1 MFGRKTVK
9 NNAHAVDRVSSLER
23 AEIAAELLDSKWS
36 TNLPRSSKPHS
47 NDESSK
53 SKLAEAS
60 NSNQMETTK
69 TVLPEHSLDH
79 GKETD
84 SNCNSCSPRGGRNSL
99 EDETDQC
106 LQTTSVKEEVVEI
119 HTREASDF
127 TDMIIS
133 TVHQP
138 GSESFSNDVGT
149 DKSLHGSVDTQGEL
163 LHNLEDV
170 AGREIHTKEAL
181 SNGVF
186 EIHTVDTGTT
196 SGKSE
201 VVSQFVTVDSYGAS
215 QNLTGSN
222 SPACAI
228 TDEKHEVALIP
239 SAQDPVQEKVVILSS
254 SETVEISQDSVQE
267 KMVIFSSSET
277 LESSY
282 AVSNIS
288 DDKAHDASD
297 ISLADSV
304 QREEHSGVFDG
315 SKEQVF
321 SEERSSAFSGASS
334 NKKDVIE
341 VVVEEHGA
349 FISEDPASQI
359 LQGNGP
365 DMDISLNSVSLS
377 HTDGV
382 HDFTCQHDVV
392 CPDDS
397 SSVVETSSYVPDDDP
412 QDLTK
417 NVIVENQACNRELD
431 VSVTQTST
439 IGDESTESNVQ
450 SANFPNKIEVVSSP
464 TVTGS
469 SSFVGDPEGVAQ
481 NFIEENKACS
491 REPCVSFT
499 LTPTIG
505 DEPTECIAQSANFP
519 DKMETEGSQTVT
531 GSSSLVNDPE
541 DVTESLIVENKA
553 CSRELDVS
561 VIQASTIGDESTES
575 NVQLANF
582 PNKIEVVS
590 SPTATVSSSFFSD
603 PEDVAQNLI
612 EENKACSR
620 EPCVSFTLTSTIG
633 DEPTECIA
641 QSANFPDKMEAEGS
655 QTVTR
660 SSSLVTDPE
669 DVTESL
675 IVENKACSRE
685 PDVSVILTST
695 IGDGSTEFV
704 AQSADFPNKIEVEEG
719 SPTATGSS
727 NLVYGEGETGRPSS
741 TSGDEVGFVLEATAE
756 PEEEADARVSFSEY
770 TEEIQFQFSD
780 TENFADRK
788 IMDDVVADKT
798 AGEGEHEE
806 SDCDTEKQ
814 EEGDL
819 DLANELEN
827 CSDSLRPTTSPVS
840 IPTCNLQLEDNTMEA
855 KSLPNLRSH
864 IHDLERSDSFKLS
877 RSLQPIAENNGV
889 DPVKSTNSSFL
900 EQKPEVSGDL
910 EENSSPPEVTSNVVP
925 GDNHADN
932 VKIDSFVPFAG
943 EFFFLLG
950 LAFLF
955 LFNTSFNYL
964 YLAE

>member
-99 EDETDQC
+99 EDQTDQC

-201 VVSQFVTVDSYGAS
+201 VVSQFVTVDSYGAN

-321 SEERSSAFSGASS
+321 SEERSSAFCGASS

-519 DKMETEGSQTVT
+519 DKMEA
-531 GSSSLVNDPE
+531 
-541 DVTESLIVENKA
+541 K
-553 CSRELDVS
+553 
-561 VIQASTIGDESTES
+561 
-575 NVQLANF
+575 
-582 PNKIEVVS
+582 
-590 SPTATVSSSFFSD
+590 
-603 PEDVAQNLI
+603 
-612 EENKACSR
+612 
-620 EPCVSFTLTSTIG
+620 
-633 DEPTECIA
+633 
-641 QSANFPDKMEAEGS
+641 GS

-695 IGDGSTEFV
+695 TGDGSTEFV

-741 TSGDEVGFVLEATAE
+741 ASGDEVGFVLEATAE

-788 IMDDVVADKT
+788 TMDDVVADKT